1 MFAQRHKPIDF
12 TAEGSRLALSSIAT
26 VQSGFSG
33 RYFHFLKTSFSPDL
47 VCDLSDEPKL
57 TLHVVPGKK
66 ISRRGGGEAAL
77 RAYGE
82 VFHRYILGSL
92 LDPAQQFI
100 LRF

>member
-1 MFAQRHKPIDF
+1 MLAQRHKPIDF
-12 TAEGSRLALSSIAT
+12 TAEGSRLALSVDRNCGIR
-26 VQSGFSG
+26 VHWEILQ
-33 RYFHFLKTSFSPDL
+33 FLKTSFSPDV
-47 VCDLSDEPKL
+47 VCDLSDELEL

-82 VFHRYILGSL
+82 VFHRYVLGSL
-92 LDPAQQFI
+92 LDPAQQFV